1 MGKIPSLSEC
11 NPGGYPVEFN
21 VVIAPE
27 EVEEVTK
34 AGIIIPGMAKE
45 KEDAASMRGRLISAS
60 PLAFNY
66 DTWPDGSRK
75 PQPGDV
81 VLFAKYAGVLFKG
94 ADEREYRAC
103 KDKDL
108 IMVLTGPEGQ

>member
-1 MGKIPSLSEC
+1 MGKIPNLSEC

-27 EVEEVTK
+27 ELEEVTK
-34 AGIIIPGMAKE
+34 GGLIIPHQAKE
-45 KEDAASMRGRLISAS
+45 KEDAASMRGRLISIS

-66 DTWPDGSRK
+66 DTWPEGSRR
-75 PQPGDV
+75 PEPGDV
-81 VLFAKYAGVLFKG
+81 VLFAKYAGVLFTG
-94 ADEREYRAC
+94 ADGREYRAA

-108 IMVLTGPEGQ
+108 IMVFNGPEGQ